1 MRTNITH
8 PEEKRTLARTKA
20 AVVVLLLL
28 ASTYGV
34 LAQNNPVPQSLP
46 YMQDFSALKGTT
58 TGDTLGTVLSYPV
71 GWQGWAVSNA
81 SPSSTGRTA
90 APIADKLLKV
100 GDATRGSSGCYDYEG
115 KIGLVGANATAG
127 DIALCLSVNTTG
139 SNNIKVTFDA
149 MTVRCLWDGTTA
161 QSRKNGLVLQFR
173 VGETG
178 LFTPLTYLP
187 AEYNTGTTANL
198 TGTTGINPVTGLYAI
213 LPAACDNQPVVQ
225 IRWLYRHMDATGA
238 AGSRP
243 SVAIDNISVMKDVA
257 VSNNA
262 NLQSLSVDAKADN
275 NFAPLMLF
283 SADKLQY
290 NYYLTK
296 NNPVPVVAAELVSGV
311 ATKVITQVSKL
322 DGTEQERTAV
332 VEVTAED
339 KTTKKTYSILFTETD
354 NIFMS
359 GLYSANQNNSPV
371 GWSSS
376 SMYFASSLVD
386 GNNKYEGA
394 NYARCL
400 SAATSSSL
408 RLPVTMSVGI
418 LRFYA
423 KKIND
428 QVAGNIKVS
437 TKIDAGEWTMVQD
450 LGDITN
456 STYQEM
462 SVNVNQTGKDSLFVR
477 IEISKNGDIVSSA
490 GYYIDDISYSEAAAT
505 SVFHV
510 NQNIQLIT
518 EGSNLVISGAFNSTI
533 RVTALNGQQIL
544 KKVVSSDHEII
555 SLRKGIYIISV
566 DEFRNKVM
574 IY

>member
-1 MRTNITH
+1 MKTITTKKVTYYRLLMKISGALLVFLSVSLSVRSQTN
-8 PEEKRTLARTKA
+8 P
-20 AVVVLLLL
+20 
-28 ASTYGV
+28 S
-34 LAQNNPVPQSLP
+34 PQTLP
-46 YMQDFSALKGTT
+46 YFQDFSVLKGTT

-71 GWQGWAVSNA
+71 GLQGWAVSNA

-100 GDATRGSSGCYDYEG
+100 GDATRSGSGCYDYEG
-115 KIGLVGANATAG
+115 KIGLVGSNATAG
-127 DIALCLSVNTTG
+127 DIALGLSVNTSG

-187 AEYNTGTTANL
+187 AEYNTGQTANL

-225 IRWLYRHMDATGA
+225 IRWLYRHMDLTGA

-243 SVAIDNISVMKDVA
+243 SVAIDNISVKKDEA

-296 NNPVPVVAAELVSGV
+296 GNPLPVVAADLVSGV
-311 ATKVITQVSKL
+311 AAKVVTQVVKL
-322 DGTEQERTAV
+322 NGTDQERTAT

-354 NIFMS
+354 NVFMS

-371 GWSSS
+371 GWSST

-400 SAATSSSL
+400 SAATSSNL
-408 RLPVTMSVGI
+408 RLPKTLSAGT
-418 LRFYA
+418 LKFYA

-437 TKIDAGEWTMVQD
+437 TKMDTGDWTMIQD
-450 LGDITN
+450 LGDISNTN
-456 STYQEM
+456 YQEF
-462 SVNVNQTGKDSLFVR
+462 SVKINQIATDSMYVR
-477 IEISKNGDIVSSA
+477 IEISKNGDVVPSA
-490 GYYIDDISYSEAAAT
+490 GYYIDDISYTEAAPT
-505 SVFHV
+505 KT
-510 NQNIQLIT
+510 IQLNKDIQIAT
-518 EGSNLVISGAFNSTI
+518 EGTNLIISGAYQSKI
-533 RVTALNGQQIL
+533 CVTTLTGQKIL
-544 KKVVSSDHEII
+544 QKISDSNNNII
-555 SLRKGIYIISV
+555 PLSKGIFILTV
-566 DEFRNKVM
+566 DQNKYKVLLD
-574 IY
+574 

>member
-1 MRTNITH
+1 MRSSITLLFLFLGFALMAQTN
-8 PEEKRTLARTKA
+8 PA
-20 AVVVLLLL
+20 
-28 ASTYGV
+28 
-34 LAQNNPVPQSLP
+34 PQSLP
-46 YMQDFSALKGTT
+46 YTQDFSVLKGTT
-58 TGDTLGTVLSYPV
+58 AGDSLGTVLPYPV

-100 GDATRGSSGCYDYEG
+100 GDVTRGSSGCYDYEG

-139 SNNIKVTFDA
+139 SNNIKVSFDA
-149 MTVRCLWDGTTA
+149 MTMRCLWDGTTA

-213 LPAACDNQPVVQ
+213 LPAACDNQPIVQ
-225 IRWLYRHMDATGA
+225 IRWLYRHMDISGA

-243 SVAIDNISVMKDVA
+243 SVAIDNISVKKDDA

-262 NLQSLSVDAKADN
+262 NLQSLTVDAKADN

-290 NYYLTK
+290 NYYLIK
-296 NNPVPVVAAELVSGV
+296 GNPLPVVAAELVSGV
-311 ATKVITQVSKL
+311 ATKAITQVVKL
-322 DGTEQERTAV
+322 NGTEQERTAK

-339 KTTKKTYSILFTETD
+339 KTTKKSYSILFTETD

-359 GLYSANQNNSPV
+359 GIYSANQNNSPV
-371 GWSSS
+371 GWSST

-400 SAATSSSL
+400 TAATTSIL
-408 RLPVTMSVGI
+408 RLPVTTSVGI

-428 QVAGNIKVS
+428 QVTGSLKVS
-437 TKIDAGEWTMVQD
+437 TKIDTGDWTMVQD

-456 STYQEM
+456 STYQEL
-462 SVNVNQTGKDSLFVR
+462 SVNVNQTANDSMFVR
-477 IEISKNGDIVSSA
+477 IEIAKNGDIVPSA
-490 GYYIDDISYSEAAAT
+490 GYYFDDISYTAAAPT
-505 SVFHV
+505 SLIPV
-510 NQNIQLIT
+510 NQDIQLIT
-518 EGSNLVISGAFNSTI
+518 EGDNLIITGAFNNRVI
-533 RVTALNGQQIL
+533 VTALNGQQIL
-544 KKVVSSDHEII
+544 NKVLNSDHNII
-555 SLRKGIYIISV
+555 RLRKGIYIVSV
-566 DEFRNKVM
+566 DNYRHKVL
-574 IY
+574 IN